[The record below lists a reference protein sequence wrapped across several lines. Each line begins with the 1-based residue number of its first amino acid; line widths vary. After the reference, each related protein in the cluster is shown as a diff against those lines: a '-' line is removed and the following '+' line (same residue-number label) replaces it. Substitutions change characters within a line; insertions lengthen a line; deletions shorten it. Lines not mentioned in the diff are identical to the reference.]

1 MNRIDRSFRL
11 TAAFICFLCFQ
22 YGLGRPL
29 GINRGIFTICKNP
42 IVVSLENLQK
52 AASQVKPRGK
62 IIRVCALIDEKTF
75 SEQQLH
81 AFGWRVIYRIGDV
94 VVLHGSAQSAPYLE
108 ALSGL
113 LLVRPHWGIPIN
125 TICMD
130 SARKETN
137 VDQVLGTAASNL
149 PHTYSGKNVLFG
161 LIDTEFD
168 THHPDFLNAEN
179 KTRFIAV
186 WDQTDTTDTSHIGFA
201 YGKIKSGAELESDPT
216 FGLNGEFHGT
226 MMASFA
232 AGSQK
237 TPNPPYNYYGAAPDA
252 MIIGAKYSDQT
263 DADVISGLKWMFHVA
278 DSMNVPCVVSLSIGL
293 AAGPH
298 DGTSLTD
305 RVIDSVSVARPGHI
319 VVGAIGNDALKKCHI
334 SFNLKGDT
342 MGTWVEAQVDSLKNP
357 PRAQA
362 VSGIDIWADSG
373 KTISASLYILDK
385 RTLAYMS
392 TIHRTTQITRSYA
405 PDIVLW
411 NDTIEKK
418 VDSLVIYVQ
427 VEHASLLNRKPHLEV
442 AFVSPNP
449 NLILGITLSFLG
461 NGTGT
466 IHAWNIEKQA
476 FSSYSIDGF
485 YEGDS
490 ISTLNE
496 IGGTAKKII
505 CVGSYCSKWSITT
518 WNGILFDR
526 GIGIDT
532 IGGKR
537 CGFSGT
543 GPSIDG
549 RIKPDLCAPGDMVVG
564 AMSRLAVEKGQ
575 TVIWPDT
582 LSTNG
587 RYTRGTGTSVSSPIV
602 AGIIA
607 LLLQANPALTSDQV
621 KQLLQSST
629 IKDQFT
635 GALITP
641 DNLWGAGKVNAYGA
655 LAQMEG
661 INPVKNRAPVAHSPS
676 ITFRVMAH
684 GYDRVLSVNLGALRP
699 KAAELSLYTLAGRKI
714 FSAAVVRSTVTV
726 PATLSK
732 GIYLVNLLVE
742 GKSVFKRTCAV
753 W

>member
-1 MNRIDRSFRL
+1 
-11 TAAFICFLCFQ
+11 
-22 YGLGRPL
+22 
-29 GINRGIFTICKNP
+29 
-42 IVVSLENLQK
+42 
-52 AASQVKPRGK
+52 
-62 IIRVCALIDEKTF
+62 
-75 SEQQLH
+75 
-81 AFGWRVIYRIGDV
+81 
-94 VVLHGSAQSAPYLE
+94 
-108 ALSGL
+108 
-113 LLVRPHWGIPIN
+113 
-125 TICMD
+125 MD

-635 GALITP
+635 GTLITP

-714 FSAAVVRSTVTV
+714 FSAAVVRNTVSV
-726 PATLSK
+726 PTTLSK